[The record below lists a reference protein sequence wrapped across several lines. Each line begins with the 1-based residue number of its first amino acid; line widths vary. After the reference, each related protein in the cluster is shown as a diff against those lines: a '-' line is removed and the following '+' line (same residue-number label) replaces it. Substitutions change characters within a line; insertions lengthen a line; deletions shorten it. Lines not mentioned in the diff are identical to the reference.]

1 MKMKILKL
9 SAVAAT
15 LSMMAGCIVL
25 SVYPFY
31 TAKDLVFDPGLTG
44 HWVDASKTNS
54 NWHFTAMDGKWYL
67 LTTTDENSTNAFEG
81 HLFQLK
87 DYRFLDLLTTN
98 RGDFQMPMHLI
109 SKVEHQ
115 GANLSVQ
122 FMDYNWLVSLLE
134 KDPAV
139 LRHIVVPAEPGHSG
153 DLDAQGDKMVYLTA
167 ETKDLQKFLL
177 KHVGDTNAFTGDSAI
192 LLKRGAE

>member
-1 MKMKILKL
+1 MKTKIPKIA
-9 SAVAAT
+9 AVAAT

-31 TAKDLVFDPGLTG
+31 TAKDLVFDPALTG

-54 NWHFTAMDGKWYL
+54 NWRFAGVDGKWYWL
-67 LTTTDENSTNAFEG
+67 ATTDESSTNVFEG

-87 DYRFLDLLTTN
+87 NYRFLDLLTTN
-98 RGDFQMPMHLI
+98 RVDFHLPMHLI

-115 GANLSVQ
+115 GTNVSVQ
-122 FMDYNWLVSLLE
+122 FMDYNWLDSELE
-134 KDPAV
+134 KNPAA
-139 LRHIVVPAEPGHSG
+139 LRHIVVPTEPGHGS
-153 DLDAQGDKMVYLTA
+153 DLNYQGDKMVYLTA

-177 KHVGDTNAFTGDSAI
+177 KHVEDTNAFNVESAI
-192 LLKRGAE
+192 HLKPGTE